1 MIDEKTNGCSFQAV
15 LYDVRVKR
23 DGGGRLQ
30 LDFGADSLVAIQH
43 LQQLSAS
50 GDVVLQ
56 IGVVPVPRGVLGS
69 ERGGEYEPDET
80 GEINL
85 TDG

>member
-1 MIDEKTNGCSFQAV
+1 MSEDVGCSFTCV

-30 LDFGADSLVAIQH
+30 LDFGADALAAIQY

-50 GDVVLQ
+50 GDIVLQ
-56 IGVVPVPRGVLGS
+56 VGVVPLPRS
-69 ERGGEYEPDET
+69 MIRSASGGEYEPDET
-80 GEINL
+80 GEIDL
-85 TDG
+85 GEPSE

>member
-1 MIDEKTNGCSFQAV
+1 MIDENSNGCSFQAV

-30 LDFGADSLVAIQH
+30 LDFGADSLLAIQH
-43 LQQLSAS
+43 LQQCSAA

-56 IGVVPVPRGVLGS
+56 IGVVPLPRGVIPSGKETS
-69 ERGGEYEPDET
+69 YEPDET

>member
-1 MIDEKTNGCSFQAV
+1 MIDPKTNGCSFEAV

-23 DGGGRLQ
+23 DGGGRVQ
-30 LDFGADSLVAIQH
+30 LDFGTDALQAIQH

-56 IGVVPVPRGVLGS
+56 IGVVPSPRGVINS
-69 ERGGEYEPDET
+69 HAGGHYEPDET
-80 GEINL
+80 GEISL
-85 TDG
+85 GED